1 MSVQAQ
7 VVSADRPLPTRSGRA
22 TGRRAAQMKQMRIEK
37 TRRTVRARRYADEA
51 FALRDALDPRDP
63 DIVRAKRLA
72 LEEQGGSDRS

>member
-1 MSVQAQ
+1 MQAQ
-7 VVSADRPLPTRSGRA
+7 VVSADRPLPLRSGRA

>member
-1 MSVQAQ
+1 
-7 VVSADRPLPTRSGRA
+7 
-22 TGRRAAQMKQMRIEK
+22 MKQMRIEK

-72 LEEQGGSDRS
+72 LAEQGGSDRS